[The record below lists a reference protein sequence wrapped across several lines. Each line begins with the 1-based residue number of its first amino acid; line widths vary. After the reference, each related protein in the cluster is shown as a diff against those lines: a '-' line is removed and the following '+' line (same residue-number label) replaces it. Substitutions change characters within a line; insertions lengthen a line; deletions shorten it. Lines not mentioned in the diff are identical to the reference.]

1 MPFDKKPAAPD
12 FCLKA
17 ALEAEFPA
25 KGDLGRLIP
34 QVPDIQR
41 LLAQSVPTSGDW
53 PGPCQ
58 ALPPQT
64 SSIST
69 PFRADRLQPLAL
81 HLAHGERLPNDGRTA
96 NGSGISAEPRGGAPD
111 ASQPSSAARQ
121 TQQTEHLA
129 RGGLPPHR
137 LEAFDHVIPRDAY
150 ARQRNPR
157 WNRSSEQAK
166 DYGLS

>member
-1 MPFDKKPAAPD
+1 MPLDKKPAAPD

-25 KGDLGRLIP
+25 KGDLRRLIP

-41 LLAQSVPTSGDW
+41 PLTQSVPTSGDW

-58 ALPPQT
+58 APPSQT

-69 PFRADRLQPLAL
+69 PFRADRSQPLAL

-96 NGSGISAEPRGGAPD
+96 NGSGISAEPRGG
-111 ASQPSSAARQ
+111 RQ
-121 TQQTEHLA
+121 TRASPQ
-129 RGGLPPHR
+129 
-137 LEAFDHVIPRDAY
+137 VPRDKPSRRSTSRGAGCRHTVWKLSTTLSLVTPMPGS
-150 ARQRNPR
+150 AIHAGTGRPSRQRITV
-157 WNRSSEQAK
+157 
-166 DYGLS
+166 